1 MVSAVLYTDPA
12 CPWAYSAIP
21 ALRALEWRYGDQ
33 LAWRLVVIGL
43 TEHRRQYEARG
54 YTPLRAARSQT
65 EFRDRFGMPFAA
77 TPKARMAG
85 TSRACRAIVAARL
98 DRPGSEWAALR
109 ALQLANFT
117 TTMLLDDDG
126 DLAAALDAVPGVDG
140 AALVGRID
148 DADVVAA
155 YERDRE
161 EARSAAGSAAELQGK
176 TATTDGPVR
185 FTAPSVVLALNGSRL
200 VAGGWQPLPAYDVL
214 VANLDPGLRREPP
227 PEDPEPLL
235 ERFPGGLTTQ
245 EVAVMLASGND
256 DPDRRAPR
264 PPCSRSSPPAGRASC
279 RSAAT
284 PSGRPRPA
292 EPQRPPST
300 APLSRSSRASQ
311 AAAAEPIHDAAG
323 ARAPGAQPVAHLA
336 RAPPGTRSTRPA
348 SSSAARCLAT
358 AWRVI
363 GSAAVSAGTSVEPSR
378 SSVSTIWRR
387 VGSASAAKTGPMSV
401 AHAGTAASAAAS
413 AASGNGAARSR

>member
-33 LAWRLVVIGL
+33 LEWRLVVIGL

-126 DLAAALDAVPGVDG
+126 DLAAALDAVPGLDG
-140 AALVGRID
+140 AALAGRID

-227 PEDPEPLL
+227 PDDPEPLL

-245 EVAVMLASGND
+245 EVAVMLARGND
-256 DPDRRAPR
+256 DPDRAGAEAALLALVA
-264 PPCSRSSPPAGRASC
+264 AGRA
-279 RSAAT
+279 RKL
-284 PSGRPRPA
+284 
-292 EPQRPPST
+292 
-300 APLSRSSRASQ
+300 PLGG
-311 AAAAEPIHDAAG
+311 DA
-323 ARAPGAQPVAHLA
+323 LW
-336 RAPPGTRSTRPA
+336 APPPG
-348 SSSAARCLAT
+348 
-358 AWRVI
+358 
-363 GSAAVSAGTSVEPSR
+363 
-378 SSVSTIWRR
+378 
-387 VGSASAAKTGPMSV
+387 
-401 AHAGTAASAAAS
+401 
-413 AASGNGAARSR
+413 